1 MENSTES
8 VIQVRD
14 LVKRFGSVTAV
25 DGISFDVCRGEI
37 FGILGPNGAGKTTT
51 LETIEGLLSPTSG
64 AILVLGVETHR
75 HPERV
80 KERIGIQLQASAYF
94 DYLTLR
100 EILALFGGFYPRHID
115 PDELL
120 ARVGLTDKRDTTLA
134 KLSGGQKQRFTIAAS
149 LVNDPELVI
158 LDEPTTGL
166 DPQARRHLWEFIQE
180 IHGGGKT
187 VVLTTHYME
196 EAQFLC
202 HRVAIMD
209 MGKIVALDTPMNLIR
224 GLEAPYQIKLEASAP
239 LDVSGLQ
246 GLEGVKGAISS
257 DGARYAL
264 RASDASRVVPALLQ
278 LASSQGAAV
287 AHLEVVPAT
296 LEDVFLALTGKQLRD

>member
-1 MENSTES
+1 MES
-8 VIQVRD
+8 VIQVQN
-14 LVKRFGSVTAV
+14 LVKRFAHVTAV
-25 DGISFDVCRGEI
+25 DGISFEVPRGEI

-51 LETIEGLLSPTSG
+51 LEIIEGLLPPTSG
-64 AILVLGVETHR
+64 TTTVLGVDTQR
-75 HPERV
+75 HSEQV

-100 EILALFGGFYPRHID
+100 EILELFGGFYSRHIT

-120 ARVGLTDKRDTTLA
+120 GRVNLVEKRDTTLNQ
-134 KLSGGQKQRFTIAAS
+134 LSGGQKQRFTIAAS

-166 DPQARRHLWEFIQE
+166 DPQARRRLWEFIQE
-180 IHGGGKT
+180 IHKSGKT

-209 MGKIVALDTPMNLIR
+209 MGKIVALDTPTNLIR
-224 GLEAPYQIKLEASAP
+224 GLAAPYEIKLHTTAP
-239 LDVSGLQ
+239 LNPDDLKGLAGVHEVSAGN
-246 GLEGVKGAISS
+246 STS
-257 DGARYAL
+257 YTL
-264 RASDASRVVPALLQ
+264 RVNNATEVLSALLRSTS
-278 LASSQGAAV
+278 ASGINV
-287 AHLEVVPAT
+287 EHLEVVPAT
-296 LEDVFLALTGKQLRD
+296 LEDVFLAITGKQLRD